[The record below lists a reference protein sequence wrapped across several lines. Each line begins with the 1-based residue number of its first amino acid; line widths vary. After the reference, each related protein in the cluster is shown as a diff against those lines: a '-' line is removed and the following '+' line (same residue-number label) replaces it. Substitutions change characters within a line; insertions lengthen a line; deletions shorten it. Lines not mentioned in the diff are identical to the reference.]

1 MKIIYAIDNK
11 KQRKKAIIQQVT
23 SWLWCKLILTIFLE
37 SRSFV
42 FPSEIMRRKIE
53 KEKEKDEL
61 ANDCCDRKTLYS
73 HSEFCS
79 RKVFRDPGVEIRLSF
94 GNFHS
99 RILRSSSTLVAGLSA
114 DSELLRILFQR
125 SDQSEKAV
133 GASIT
138 VQRKEILVH
147 DSLCPPLEKPI
158 TKKEARYRARV
169 KLIQCTC

>member
-1 MKIIYAIDNK
+1 
-11 KQRKKAIIQQVT
+11 
-23 SWLWCKLILTIFLE
+23 
-37 SRSFV
+37 
-42 FPSEIMRRKIE
+42 MRRKIE

-138 VQRKEILVH
+138 VQRKEIFVH

-158 TKKEARYRARV
+158 TKKEARFMALTLLSITPNHRSSNAGTSDVELHERANGNASSRNSWA
-169 KLIQCTC
+169 